1 MKTQFITD
9 LENILKETDERK
21 FLGLYKSFLNF
32 RRSHFVE
39 FILLKKISIINEINE
54 LMEDEMN
61 CRNGIEKLALEK
73 VSDTE
78 ILIKGTDKI
87 KKEWNEK
94 NEIPVETSMKSDF
107 KKIVMYVAAF
117 HICLVSSLILYNVFA
132 SNKEKDHSLNKRKEL
147 SEVYYGNSQYENPIQ
162 YPTKQEVKKKEI
174 GPKSDALSRS

>member
-9 LENILKETDERK
+9 MGNILKQTDEKK
-21 FLGLYKSFLNF
+21 FLGLYKSYLNF

-39 FILLKKISIINEINE
+39 FALLKKISIINEINE
-54 LMEDEMN
+54 LMEEEMN

-87 KKEWNEK
+87 KKEWVET
-94 NEIPVETSMKSDF
+94 NEIPRETSIKSDF

-117 HICLVSSLILYNVFA
+117 HICLVSSLVLYNVITTTKEED
-132 SNKEKDHSLNKRKEL
+132 SSLKNKKDL
-147 SEVYYGNSQYENPIQ
+147 SEAYYGNSQYENPIQ
-162 YPTKQEVKKKEI
+162 SPKKEVI
-174 GPKSDALSRS
+174 KKQQFGPRSDALSKS